1 MSCPR
6 LGEKCKEFSC
16 GSSIDGICIK
26 RPLPP
31 PPLPLRKVGMF
42 REENKNLADFKTSVE
57 NIASMYAKIVENQLK
72 DKKSIDVKGM
82 LSINE
87 GIKNLNYIAN
97 VIEIVNKKVIML
109 EKNRLNTY
117 AKAVEWIM
125 TPRKTQKNVK
135 QLI

>member
-6 LGEKCKEFSC
+6 PGEKCVEYAC
-16 GSSIDGICIK
+16 GSSIDGICMK

-72 DKKSIDVKGM
+72 DKESVDVKEM
-82 LSINE
+82 LAINE
-87 GIKNLNYIAN
+87 GIKHLNYIAN
-97 VIEIVNKKVIML
+97 TMEIID
-109 EKNRLNTY
+109 RL
-117 AKAVEWIM
+117 KD
-125 TPRKTQKNVK
+125 
-135 QLI
+135 

>member
-6 LGEKCKEFSC
+6 PGEKCKKFAC
-16 GSSIDGICIK
+16 GSSIDGICC
-26 RPLPP
+26 RMPTPP
-31 PPLPLRKVGMF
+31 RVSLRKVGTF
-42 REENKNLADFKTSVE
+42 TEKNENLANFKASVE
-57 NIASMYAKIVENQLK
+57 NIANMYAKILENQLK

-109 EKNRLNTY
+109 EKTD
-117 AKAVEWIM
+117 
-125 TPRKTQKNVK
+125 
-135 QLI
+135 

>member
-6 LGEKCKEFSC
+6 LGEKCKNFAC
-16 GSSIDGICIK
+16 GSSIDGICMK

-31 PPLPLRKVGMF
+31 PPIIKCANLRT
-42 REENKNLADFKTSVE
+42 EENKNLADFKASVE
-57 NIASMYAKIVENQLK
+57 NIANMYAKILENQLK

-97 VIEIVNKKVIML
+97 AIEIVNKKVIML
-109 EKNRLNTY
+109 EKTD
-117 AKAVEWIM
+117 
-125 TPRKTQKNVK
+125 
-135 QLI
+135 